1 MLKNIGYN
9 DTIIKRNFMKYI
21 ITYQEQSKNICFNE
35 LKKLNA
41 NFKEVLALNECQSL
55 IQLNLPENEFAQNVL
70 LTPIIFIRHIMSI
83 NYEFEKPV
91 NNNDIL
97 KNIFARLNP
106 SKSFSIQFLCNIQR
120 DNCKINIQELAK
132 YIEEKSYILNVKK
145 PQQIVSIFE
154 TSTNIYIG
162 IGDEYQNLSTYKA
175 GQPHFSKNFEFVSR
189 AEYKLLEALNLCKI
203 DLSNLKLG
211 ADLGSAPGGWTK
223 VLASHNINTHSID
236 PASLAPDI
244 KAMSNVKYFRMTTQE
259 YLQKYD
265 YDNFDI
271 IVNDMKM
278 DIFPSTQII
287 MDFYPRLA
295 PNGYVVMTFK
305 LAKNFKYN
313 DIISCINTLKK
324 KYTLLLARQLFHN
337 RSEITVVLKK

>member
-1 MLKNIGYN
+1 
-9 DTIIKRNFMKYI
+9 MKYI
-21 ITYQEQSKNICFNE
+21 ITYQEQSKKLCLAE

-41 NFKEVLALNECQSL
+41 NFKELLPLNEYQSL
-55 IQLNLPENEFAQNVL
+55 IQLNLPEKEFANNVVDIPL
-70 LTPIIFIRHIMSI
+70 IFVRHIISV
-83 NYEFEKPV
+83 NFEFEKQV
-91 NNNDIL
+91 NMEEIL
-97 KNIFARLNP
+97 KNIIARLN
-106 SKSFSIQFLCNIQR
+106 KNKTFSIQFLTNTQR
-120 DNCKINIQELAK
+120 DDCKINVQSLAGN
-132 YIEEKSYILNVKK
+132 IEKNGYVLNVKM
-145 PQQIVSIFE
+145 PQQIVSIYE
-154 TSTNIYIG
+154 TTEKIYLG
-162 IGDEYQNLSTYKA
+162 FGDENQNLSTYKA

-203 DLSNLKLG
+203 DLSKFSKG

-223 VLASHNINTHSID
+223 VLASNNINTHSID

-244 KAMSNVKYFRMTTQE
+244 KAMSNVKHFRMTTQE
-259 YLQKYD
+259 YLQKYN

-287 MDFYPRLA
+287 LDFYPRLA
-295 PNGYVVMTFK
+295 TNGYVVMTFK

-313 DIISCINTLKK
+313 DIITCINNLKK